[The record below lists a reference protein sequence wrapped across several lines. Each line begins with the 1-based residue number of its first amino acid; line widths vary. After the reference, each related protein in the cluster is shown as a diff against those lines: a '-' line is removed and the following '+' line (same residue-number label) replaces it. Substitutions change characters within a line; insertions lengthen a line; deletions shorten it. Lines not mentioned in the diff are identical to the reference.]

1 MVDLLH
7 GKPATVCQRYAVA
20 ELSRLL
26 GRIGVKAAAHEEGG
40 DSGTVWIVLRASG
53 SRERVSLPSLDLVR
67 ADGYALRVAT
77 SGVALTARSAKG
89 LLNAVYDLAERYGF
103 LFLMPGAEGEWAPDI
118 TAGRPM
124 IEAGDWSCN
133 PRFAH
138 RGVFGG
144 AGTAPYTEEEW
155 LRFHAKLR
163 FNAQACVSDNGLAV
177 AAEVGLRVEQ
187 GGHGMAE
194 LLPRDL
200 FEKHPELFRLFQPE
214 DFGGKRMPDSNFCG
228 AHPEVRR
235 IVKEN
240 FSKKVRVLSAQGV
253 YALHAW
259 ADDLPGNGWCMCP
272 KCRALPASDQAM
284 LAMKMQAEAIA
295 EAGVSMRV
303 PVIAYHDTMYPGRI
317 LSAPREGFLLFAPRE
332 RCYGHALD
340 DPGCPKNRW
349 YFQALREWMEKF
361 AGINDTHTFEYYFD
375 QCLFRGLYPYLP
387 DVILGDMTAYERA
400 GIETHMSLQTA
411 GPIIAPEFNML
422 LFARAQWDTA
432 LTPER
437 FAKELAARL
446 APGDPGPWQA
456 YLDTRRRVFQD
467 ALRVCHHGNDVYFDY
482 RWLPETTHPFGAEI
496 ARAYAANAV
505 ILDAAVSALER
516 STGSAQPERT
526 RMLVAREAGR
536 ARFEAAELRVMHK
549 QQEGVNAFAQYLDG
563 GGLEPLRAGLASFR
577 EALTLLDLSYKAA
590 QAAGLPD
597 GKTYYYVLNR
607 NWFKKEFERKILDY
621 EQALTKQDVAGWKRS
636 AGGQV

>member
-1 MVDLLH
+1 MQAFTLPEAVDLLH
-7 GKPATVCQRYAVA
+7 GKLETVCHRYAVA
-20 ELSRLL
+20 ELCRLAE
-26 GRIGVKAAAHEEGG
+26 RIKVKVAAREDVGY
-40 DSGTVWIVLRASG
+40 SGTAWMVLRAAG
-53 SRERVSLPSLDLVR
+53 SRKDVSLPSLDAVR
-67 ADGYALRVAT
+67 ADGYAVRVT
-77 SGVALTARSAKG
+77 ISGVALAARSDKG
-89 LLNAVYDLAERYGF
+89 LLNAVYDLAERWGF
-103 LFLMPGAEGEWAPDI
+103 LFLMPGADGEWAPDI

-124 IEAGDWSCN
+124 IKAGDWSCN
-133 PRFAH
+133 PRFEH

-144 AGTAPYTEEEW
+144 VGTAPYTDEEW
-155 LRFHAKLR
+155 LRFYAKLR
-163 FNAQACVSDNGLAV
+163 FNAQACIPDKGLAI

-200 FEKHPELFRLFQPE
+200 FEKRPELFRLFQPE
-214 DFGGKRMPDSNFCG
+214 DFGGKRMSDSNFCG

-240 FSKKVRVLSAQGV
+240 FSRKVRALTAQGV

-272 KCRALPASDQAM
+272 KCRALPAPDQAM
-284 LAMKMQAEAIA
+284 LAMRMQAEAIA
-295 EAGVSMRV
+295 EAEAPMRV

-340 DPGCPKNRW
+340 DPDCPRNRW
-349 YFQALREWMEKF
+349 YFQGLVAWMEKF
-361 AGINDTHTFEYYFD
+361 AGIGDAHTFEYYFD

-387 DVILGDMTAYERA
+387 DVILGDMAAYERA
-400 GIETHMSLQTA
+400 GIETHMSLQTS
-411 GPIIAPEFNML
+411 GPIVAPEYNML
-422 LFARAQWDTA
+422 LFARAHWDAT

-437 FAKELAARL
+437 FARELAARL
-446 APGDPGPWQA
+446 APADLGPWQA
-456 YLDTRRRVFQD
+456 YFDTRQCVFQD

-496 ARAYAANAV
+496 ARAYATNAV
-505 ILDAAVSALER
+505 ALDAAATALER
-516 STGSAQPERT
+516 SSGPAQPERT
-526 RMLVAREAGR
+526 RRLIAREVAR

-549 QQEGVNAFAQYLDG
+549 QQEGVNAFARYLDG
-563 GGLEPLRAGLASFR
+563 GGLEPLRAGLASLR
-577 EALTLLDLSYKAA
+577 AAVGLLDVSYKAA

-597 GKTYYYVLNR
+597 KAYYYPLNR
-607 NWFKKEFERKILDY
+607 DWLKKEFERKILDY
-621 EQALTKQDVAGWKRS
+621 EQAFAK
-636 AGGQV
+636 